1 MLSDVKPKTLTECKV
16 FYSSN
21 RNKIL
26 IGRVIYSE
34 RHVPDAHLCI
44 KYCMISDNCQ
54 SINYNSV
61 TKVCQL
67 NNATLPTLDDKG
79 ICSDK
84 RVLVLPGSTHYACVI
99 GFPEVGDPRQMWGLC
114 KRLVQLPH
122 LLWHYFSSNP
132 HIDPWYLGHCS
143 SIGNM
148 LIWFTFQ
155 WTQWKPHRAMQG
167 W

>member
-34 RHVPDAHLCI
+34 RHVSDAHLCI
-44 KYCMISDNCQ
+44 KNCMISDNCQ

-67 NNATLPTLDDKG
+67 NNATLPTLDDKESAVISG
-79 ICSDK
+79 FWYYQAARIM
-84 RVLVLPGSTHYACVI
+84 LV
-99 GFPEVGDPRQMWGLC
+99 
-114 KRLVQLPH
+114 
-122 LLWHYFSSNP
+122 
-132 HIDPWYLGHCS
+132 
-143 SIGNM
+143 
-148 LIWFTFQ
+148 
-155 WTQWKPHRAMQG
+155 
-167 W
+167 